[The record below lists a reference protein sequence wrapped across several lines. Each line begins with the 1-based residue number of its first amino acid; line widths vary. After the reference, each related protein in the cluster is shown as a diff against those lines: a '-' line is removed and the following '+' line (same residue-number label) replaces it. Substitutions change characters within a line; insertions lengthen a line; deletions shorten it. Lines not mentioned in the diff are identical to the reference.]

1 MDREDI
7 ALEHWSKKVSFIIPM
22 YNEEDYI
29 VGMLESIYDQSY
41 PLSLIEVILV
51 DGGSQDL
58 TLKKVENF
66 IASHQDL
73 KIDILHN
80 EKRVTPTA
88 LNIGLKHAKGD
99 YLVLSTAHG
108 WITSEYIKNSLE
120 TFVDADDKVIGVGGI
135 LLTEPKEKTYMAR
148 IISYVRSSKFGVGG
162 GFRSKTGKPER
173 YYAHTIPK
181 PMFKREVIEKNGYY
195 DEDIIRTQ
203 DLDYNRR
210 ILQNGYKLLFN
221 SKIESGY
228 YARQT
233 FGKFITTLFHTSKW
247 TVFLMRKYKTLPN
260 KKYMIPFVFL
270 LVHIFLIIVG
280 MVFSI
285 SCAFALYGILLL
297 IYITYGASIVQ
308 SENRKIKLGDKA
320 AFFLVAYLGHISYGA
335 GFLYGLLYK
344 GFKHKD
350 KEGMHT
356 R

>member
-7 ALEHWSKKVSFIIPM
+7 TLDRWSKKVSFIIPM

-29 VGMLESIYDQSY
+29 VGMLESIYEQSY
-41 PLSLIEVILV
+41 PLSLLEVILV
-51 DGGSQDL
+51 DGGSQDS
-58 TLKKVENF
+58 TLKRVRNF
-66 IASHQDL
+66 IASHKDL
-73 KIDILHN
+73 KVNILHN
-80 EKRVTPTA
+80 EKRITPAA

-99 YLVLSTAHG
+99 YVVLSTAHG
-108 WITSEYIKNSLE
+108 WITSEYVKNSLA
-120 TFVDADDKVIGVGGI
+120 TFVDADNKVIGVGGI
-135 LLTEPKEKTYMAR
+135 LITEPKEKTYMAR

-162 GFRSKTGKPER
+162 GFRSKAGKPEK

-181 PMFKREVIEKNGYY
+181 PMFKREVIEKNGFY

-210 ILQNGYKLLFN
+210 IIQNGYKLLFN
-221 SKIESGY
+221 SQIESGY

-233 FGKFITTLFHTSKW
+233 FSKFIITLFHTSKW

-270 LVHIFLIIVG
+270 LVHILLVIVG
-280 MVFSI
+280 IVFSI
-285 SCAFALYGILLL
+285 NCALTLYGILLL
-297 IYITYGASIVQ
+297 IYIVYGSYIVQ
-308 SENRKIKLGDKA
+308 SENRKIKLRDKA
-320 AFFLVAYLGHISYGA
+320 SFFLVAYLGHISYGV
-335 GFLYGLLYK
+335 GFVYGLLDK
-344 GFKHKD
+344 NFKHKD